1 MEKKQFPALTG
12 NKNTLEEHFVWLS
25 TSHQPYT
32 HNPGSPFIPPDFTL
46 GLPPV
51 RDWPRR
57 SWEPPWPLDPKDRP
71 KPKPDLAAPADS
83 TGASSPD
90 ENKKWRKKKKHRRP
104 RRSELKVTTRG
115 LGTDDPVW
123 TNTGSAGSSSS
134 TASSHSEGDSGLGS
148 NLRVTDTEAQTRA
161 PLRPSPDARGDPSEV
176 MEDAPLSDRDGA
188 NEDFEMVNA
197 EVIEAEQ
204 PGGDGG
210 SALRR
215 LPDPEEVPEQIPY
228 QPEDN
233 PDEVAGEGDPQAP
246 QDPQDDIPEPHRQVF
261 QGFRTVAQT
270 FSAAY
275 GNASFDIQQVIRR
288 SLRESTHDDQTFIY
302 GASNVIRRWV
312 QSVCPAMGGNQT
324 GKDGTEVGK
333 DTKVTKDPTQ
343 LLADARKA
351 GQDAVDAV
359 LNLIPEVKHELP
371 PVYPKI
377 DVASALT
384 ISRHYTEEALKN
396 VHTQIS
402 DLVRT
407 HVAGPE
413 QAGVFFNTILPI
425 TCSFRHQMDEM
436 AINLLFPGSQL
447 VPNVWSARREVL
459 EGLSLVAPLSCS
471 ASWPASL
478 VERVT
483 PVPGTSGQS
492 GSAKTPTKPGASK
505 LTPGSGKKT
514 QLIQQAAGMFWGDK
528 KKREKEDAD
537 ARAQEEKRRKKP
549 SRPILSLDEHEHSIT
564 EVTDRATPSQSTQPS
579 KTSSSTPKDRVRPR
593 KDPVAVPDP
602 SDDEPLSDQANEPKA
617 KARKQDP
624 TLELVI
630 IDDDNSTPLP
640 RKQKTP
646 KKSLP
651 AEEEATEKL
660 VQRLKGEARGVQY
673 NLELSVLVDY
683 RNKFILNLRGPP
695 NTDDHSKYLSQVR
708 DISWSYPAK
717 GNLWTARQYFQELQT
732 CKDREMVEQGETVL
746 RDRGMLGIPQESGKS
761 GPIKARYVIRVLRSA
776 EGVIIDA
783 RDSDYGCDWN
793 IGLFDIVSAASTKKV
808 ERHGQ
813 IVWKGRSVSGKVSY
827 GYCPFCSYA
836 SNNHRTLNN
845 HIRMHL
851 RLSLACGM
859 PDCWFI
865 THSTDS
871 MWKHAATHQLQTSE
885 PIAVYK

>member
-1 MEKKQFPALTG
+1 M
-12 NKNTLEEHFVWLS
+12 
-25 TSHQPYT
+25 
-32 HNPGSPFIPPDFTL
+32 
-46 GLPPV
+46 
-51 RDWPRR
+51 
-57 SWEPPWPLDPKDRP
+57 
-71 KPKPDLAAPADS
+71 
-83 TGASSPD
+83 
-90 ENKKWRKKKKHRRP
+90 
-104 RRSELKVTTRG
+104 KVTTRG
-115 LGTDDPVW
+115 LGTDDLVW

-161 PLRPSPDARGDPSEV
+161 PLRPSPDARGDPCEV
-176 MEDAPLSDRDGA
+176 MEDAPLSDRGDA
-188 NEDFEMVNA
+188 NEDIEMVGA
-197 EVIEAEQ
+197 EVIEAER
-204 PGGDGG
+204 PDGDGG
-210 SALRR
+210 SAPRR
-215 LPDPEEVPEQIPY
+215 SPDPEEVPERIPH
-228 QPEDN
+228 QPEEN
-233 PDEVAGEGDPQAP
+233 PDEITGEGDPQVP
-246 QDPQDDIPEPHRQVF
+246 QDPQDDSPEPHWQVL

-270 FSAAY
+270 FSATY
-275 GNASFDIQQVIRR
+275 GNASSDIQRVIRR
-288 SLRESTHDDQTFIY
+288 SLRESTNDDRTFIY
-302 GASNVIRRWV
+302 GASNVIHCWV
-312 QSVCPAMGGNQT
+312 ESVCPAMGSNQT

-359 LNLIPEVKHELP
+359 LDLIPEVKQELP
-371 PVYPKI
+371 PVYPRI

-402 DLVRT
+402 DLIRT
-407 HVAGPE
+407 HVAGPK

-459 EGLSLVAPLSCS
+459 EGLSLVAPPSCS

-478 VERVT
+478 VEWVA

-492 GSAKTPTKPGASK
+492 GSAKTPTKPCNPGAGK
-505 LTPGSGKKT
+505 LAPGSGKKT
-514 QLIQQAAGMFWGDK
+514 QPIQQAAGMFWGDK

-549 SRPILSLDEHEHSIT
+549 SGPILSLDEHEHSIT
-564 EVTDRATPSQSTQPS
+564 ELTNRATPSWSTQPS

-624 TLELVI
+624 TPELVVV
-630 IDDDNSTPLP
+630 DDDDSTPLP
-640 RKQKTP
+640 GKQKTP

-651 AEEEATEKL
+651 VEEEATDKL
-660 VQRLKGEARGVQY
+660 VQRLKGEARAVQY
-673 NLELSVLVDY
+673 NLELSALVDY
-683 RNKFILNLRGPP
+683 RNKSVPNLKGLP

-717 GNLWTARQYFQELQT
+717 GNLWTACQYFQELQT
-732 CKDREMVEQGETVL
+732 CKDREMVEQGEAVL
-746 RDRGMLGIPQESGKS
+746 WDRGMLGIPQESGKS
-761 GPIKARYVIRVLRSA
+761 GPIKARYVIRVLWSA

-783 RDSDYGCDWN
+783 RDSDYGRDWN
-793 IGLFDIVSAASTKKV
+793 IGLYDIVSAASTKKV
-808 ERHGQ
+808 EKHGQ
-813 IVWKGRSVSGKVSY
+813 MLWKGRSVSGKVSY

-836 SNNHRTLNN
+836 STNHRTLNN
-845 HIRMHL
+845 HIWMHL

-865 THSTDS
+865 THSAES
-871 MWKHAATHQLQTSE
+871 MRKHAATHKLQTSE
-885 PIAVYK
+885 PIAVYKKK

>member
-1 MEKKQFPALTG
+1 M
-12 NKNTLEEHFVWLS
+12 
-25 TSHQPYT
+25 
-32 HNPGSPFIPPDFTL
+32 
-46 GLPPV
+46 

-57 SWEPPWPLDPKDRP
+57 SGEPPWPLDPKDRP

-90 ENKKWRKKKKHRRP
+90 ENKKRRKKKKHRRP
-104 RRSELKVTTRG
+104 RRSELKVTTWG
-115 LGTDDPVW
+115 LGTDNPVW

-176 MEDAPLSDRDGA
+176 MEDAPLSDQDGA
-188 NEDFEMVNA
+188 NEDFEMVDA
-197 EVIEAEQ
+197 EVIEAER

-210 SALRR
+210 SAPRR
-215 LPDPEEVPEQIPY
+215 WPDPEEVPERIPD

-246 QDPQDDIPEPHRQVF
+246 QDPQDDVPEPHREVL

-275 GNASFDIQQVIRR
+275 GNASFDIQRVICR
-288 SLRESTHDDQTFIY
+288 SLRESTHDDRTFIY
-302 GASNVIRRWV
+302 GTSNIICRWV
-312 QSVCPAMGGNQT
+312 QSVCPAMGGNQM

-359 LNLIPEVKHELP
+359 LNLILEVKHKLP

-407 HVAGPE
+407 HIAGPE

-459 EGLSLVAPLSCS
+459 EGLSLVAPPSCS

-478 VERVT
+478 VERVA
-483 PVPGTSGQS
+483 PIPGTSGQS
-492 GSAKTPTKPGASK
+492 GSAKTPTKPGNPRVSK

-514 QLIQQAAGMFWGDK
+514 QPIQQAAGMFLGDK

-564 EVTDRATPSQSTQPS
+564 ELTNRATPSRSTQPS
-579 KTSSSTPKDRVRPR
+579 KISSSTQKDRVRPR

-617 KARKQDP
+617 KARKWDP
-624 TLELVI
+624 TPELVVVN
-630 IDDDNSTPLP
+630 DDDSTPLP
-640 RKQKTP
+640 
-646 KKSLP
+646 
-651 AEEEATEKL
+651 
-660 VQRLKGEARGVQY
+660 
-673 NLELSVLVDY
+673 
-683 RNKFILNLRGPP
+683 
-695 NTDDHSKYLSQVR
+695 
-708 DISWSYPAK
+708 
-717 GNLWTARQYFQELQT
+717 
-732 CKDREMVEQGETVL
+732 
-746 RDRGMLGIPQESGKS
+746 GK
-761 GPIKARYVIRVLRSA
+761 
-776 EGVIIDA
+776 
-783 RDSDYGCDWN
+783 
-793 IGLFDIVSAASTKKV
+793 
-808 ERHGQ
+808 
-813 IVWKGRSVSGKVSY
+813 
-827 GYCPFCSYA
+827 
-836 SNNHRTLNN
+836 
-845 HIRMHL
+845 
-851 RLSLACGM
+851 
-859 PDCWFI
+859 
-865 THSTDS
+865 
-871 MWKHAATHQLQTSE
+871 
-885 PIAVYK
+885 